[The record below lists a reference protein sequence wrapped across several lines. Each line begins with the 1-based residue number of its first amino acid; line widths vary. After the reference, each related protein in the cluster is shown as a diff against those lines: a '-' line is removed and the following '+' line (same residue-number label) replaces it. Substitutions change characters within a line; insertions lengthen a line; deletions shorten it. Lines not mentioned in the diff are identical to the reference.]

1 MKKISIVCLTAL
13 MSCAAAL
20 VNCEAALA
28 QEKEM
33 RYENALNFR
42 MINKGV
48 PDGVT
53 SNPYQRYPD
62 ALKDSVVTQLWNT
75 ATNSAGLG
83 IRFTELLICVVRLS
97 APATPILFILRRS
110 STEKR

>member
-62 ALKDSVVTQLWNT
+62 ALKEQLGDYAERLT
-75 ATNSAGLG
+75 GVLG
-83 IRFTELLICVVRLS
+83 AAAAENPHISYVIIDKTGGTC
-97 APATPILFILRRS
+97 
-110 STEKR
+110 